1 MKLPQ
6 LTLALFLSAGAVAA
20 LPAADTAKPAATD
33 LAATAASLAQLLK
46 ATGLTEPQALNG
58 VKSGLGTAVNAATTE
73 LAKPDAFQLSG
84 PSSMSKL
91 SAALVK
97 ANQSGALD
105 GFKASLSKAASS
117 VAPQTTAIL
126 KESLGGLSLGG
137 GGATGLA
144 SLASGAPDS
153 ATKMLRAVAEPAL
166 RTKLVPYVKQAL
178 AANESAAKIK
188 DLAGKA
194 GPFAAMLGV
203 PSAADLENYLLT
215 QVIDTSFG
223 YIGKQEAAYRANPA
237 ALKDANAQ
245 KVFSVGKK

>member
-1 MKLPQ
+1 MKLRP
-6 LTLALFLSAGAVAA
+6 LALAFLLTGGTATV
-20 LPAADTAKPAATD
+20 LPAAETAKPATT
-33 LAATAASLAQLLK
+33 TASTVAGLAQLLK

-58 VKSGLGTAVNAATTE
+58 VKSGLGTAVDLATTE

-105 GFKASLSKAASS
+105 GFKASLSQAASS
-117 VAPQTTAIL
+117 VSPQVGSIL
-126 KESLGGLSLGG
+126 KESLAGLSLGG
-137 GGATGLA
+137 GDA
-144 SLASGAPDS
+144 SGLASGAPDA

-166 RTKLVPYVKQAL
+166 RTKLVPYVKQAIL
-178 AANESAAKIK
+178 ANGSAAKIK

-203 PSAADLENYLLT
+203 PSAGDLENYVLT

-223 YIGKQEAAYRANPA
+223 YIAKQEAAIRANPA
-237 ALKDANAQ
+237 ALKDAIAQ